1 MSDGLNKNI
10 SRCGSEYVL
19 TTASKVK
26 EEEEKTSSLIMC
38 GGHDNVNITKKCIQ
52 SENEEPKNPPAY
64 VCGGMKNTTLPA
76 NAPKVKVKI

>member
-1 MSDGLNKNI
+1 
-10 SRCGSEYVL
+10 
-19 TTASKVK
+19 
-26 EEEEKTSSLIMC
+26 MC

-76 NAPKVKVKI
+76 NAPKVKVKIWKMLPAYKCVWAW

>member
-1 MSDGLNKNI
+1 
-10 SRCGSEYVL
+10 
-19 TTASKVK
+19 
-26 EEEEKTSSLIMC
+26 MC